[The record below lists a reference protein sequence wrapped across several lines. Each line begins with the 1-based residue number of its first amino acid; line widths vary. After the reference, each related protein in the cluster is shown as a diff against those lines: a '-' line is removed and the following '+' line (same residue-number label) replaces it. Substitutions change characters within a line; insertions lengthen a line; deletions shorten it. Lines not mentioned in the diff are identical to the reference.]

1 MKRLTLTATFLTL
14 ALPATA
20 LAAGGADRGV
30 VLSVNP
36 ARHTVELVDA
46 HHVVHSLR
54 YRGRIIGVRAG
65 SVVNFHRS
73 GAAIAGIRVAGS
85 ARVVSY
91 YARVVRTAGKHVV
104 LRLADGRTVSFASR
118 AAAKRTKRTKRTKH
132 ARKAI
137 ARSASASAPAVTVNI
152 QGLTPGATV
161 LVTETVAPDG
171 TITISITLPAAGSG
185 STAGDQT
192 VDGVVSD
199 VQDDTFTISTADGSS
214 LVLHMNADALGALDM
229 FSCDTVT
236 VSYHTDAGLLV
247 ADNVDDTGTSSSG
260 DCAGDSG
267 SSDETGPIVSLS
279 STSVTIATQ
288 DQGNMTFSVDPTAG
302 LTDGFL
308 VGDVVD
314 VTYAADSSGANAAS
328 DIEYVESDATG
339 VVTAV
344 GAGTISF
351 TDGQTGATDGFTADP
366 SQQLFDGVTVG
377 DQVDV
382 TYHQSSGQP
391 VVDNVDDL
399 TADGS
404 SGGGSGG

>member
-1 MKRLTLTATFLTL
+1 
-14 ALPATA
+14 
-20 LAAGGADRGV
+20 
-30 VLSVNP
+30 
-36 ARHTVELVDA
+36 
-46 HHVVHSLR
+46 
-54 YRGRIIGVRAG
+54 
-65 SVVNFHRS
+65 
-73 GAAIAGIRVAGS
+73 
-85 ARVVSY
+85 
-91 YARVVRTAGKHVV
+91 VRTAGKHVV

-214 LVLHMNADALGALDM
+214 LVLHMNADALAALDM

-382 TYHQSSGQP
+382 TFHQSSGQP